1 MTYNKPSF
9 EKVASFKN
17 STMGLWTGKW
27 TDIFGGRAI
36 FRVEI
41 GLKWCLKM
49 KLKSAAF
56 SETSV
61 AENASFQ
68 LYKKRGEKNDIQ

>member
-36 FRVEI
+36 IKIEI
-41 GLKWCLKM
+41 G
-49 KLKSAAF
+49 F
-56 SETSV
+56 
-61 AENASFQ
+61 
-68 LYKKRGEKNDIQ
+68 